1 MKTGLVLEGG
11 GMRGMF
17 TAGVLDV
24 FMKNGISLEA
34 TVGVSAGAAFGCNYK
49 SRQIGRAIRYNLRY
63 AGDPR
68 FCSISSLIRTGD
80 LFGADFCYHE
90 LPERLDIFDTE
101 TYQKN
106 PMAFYAVATDLALG
120 KPVYHRCDKA
130 DYTDLEWL
138 RASASM
144 PLVSRVVEIDGRML
158 LDGGIS
164 DSIPLRFLEKKGYEK
179 NVVVLTQPRDY
190 RKEENKALPL
200 LKLALRRFPRA
211 IDAMR
216 VRHEVYNRQ
225 VRYVRLREQKGA
237 AFVIAPPEAL
247 TLSRTERDRG
257 ELMKAYRI
265 GVREAKRAL
274 PALRAFLENENG

>member
-1 MKTGLVLEGG
+1 MKKGLVLEGG

-24 FMKNGISLEA
+24 LMKNGIELDA

-49 SRQIGRAIRYNLRY
+49 SRQLGRAIRYNLRY
-63 AGDPR
+63 ANDPR
-68 FCSISSLIRTGD
+68 FCSLSSLIKTGD

-90 LPERLDIFDTE
+90 LPERLDVFDTD
-101 TYQKN
+101 TYRAN
-106 PMAFYAVATDLALG
+106 PMPFYAVATDLTLG
-120 KPVYHRCDKA
+120 KPVYHRCDTA
-130 DYTDLEWL
+130 DYRDLEWL

-190 RKEENKALPL
+190 RKGENKALPL
-200 LKLALRRFPRA
+200 LRLSLREYPRA
-211 IDAMR
+211 VDALR

-225 VRYVRLREQKGA
+225 VRYVRRREAVGA
-237 AFVIAPPEAL
+237 VFVIAPSAPLE
-247 TLSRTERDRG
+247 LSRTERDRG
-257 ELMKAYRI
+257 KLLGAYKA
-265 GVREAKRAL
+265 GVCEAKRLL
-274 PALRAFLENENG
+274 PALRAFLED